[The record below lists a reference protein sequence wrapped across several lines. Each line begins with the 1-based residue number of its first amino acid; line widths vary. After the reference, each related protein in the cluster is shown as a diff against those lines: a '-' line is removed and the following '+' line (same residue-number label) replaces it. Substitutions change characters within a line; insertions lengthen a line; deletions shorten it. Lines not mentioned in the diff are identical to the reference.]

1 MAESLEVHPEEEQLV
16 GRDWYDPDCFA
27 TAILDAKYGKV
38 NVDDVVEQH
47 SHLSKPQ

>member
-1 MAESLEVHPEEEQLV
+1 MVESLEVHREEEQPF
-16 GRDWYDPDCFA
+16 GRHWYDPDCFA
-27 TAILDAKYGKV
+27 MANLDAKYGKV